1 VKEKV
6 EKEKAPRNRSKS
18 PPSPSLQNLT
28 PEERERLERRRLK
41 FESTKVSKLSG
52 RVVLKNSTGD
62 GATAKSRDRDRD
74 RDRHTEAAGEEKPKP
89 KTKSRLGSR
98 LGKVIRDDEEVP
110 RPSVVV
116 GSPET
121 TQDKSRQSRQASP
134 KRDRD
139 RDRDESGSNKGQD
152 PPPLIDKED
161 LRTKLQ
167 QKRAANVGRIF
178 SVALQDTLVKES
190 SSPSRD
196 RDRDRDRY
204 ANRNKKSSGSSRNRK

>member
-62 GATAKSRDRDRD
+62 GATTKSRDRDRDRD

-121 TQDKSRQSRQASP
+121 THDKSRPSRHTSP

-139 RDRDESGSNKGQD
+139 RDESSSNKGHD